1 VPIPAH
7 AGGGRTPP
15 ETSTLR
21 RPLLRRPVAGARP
34 GEEAGRLAGVS
45 GSDSTLN
52 ERADIV
58 EEAPTVGL
66 QIIRDEVAGRGS
78 RRFGSVASG
87 STIWANHFRPHSL
100 VDSVDKPLLGI
111 LGRHGT
117 VRTGLRAASK
127 QLYAAAKG
135 MNRGTRSNR
144 PQRARRKRLASAT
157 QADRFP
163 PRRPSSSYPH
173 ARARRSLNQRS
184 PPPPP
189 PTPRPLRDSIATT
202 AASAFCRPSPQITTL
217 GVDSLRPRSSGHH

>member
-1 VPIPAH
+1 MSRNAGKATDEGYPGAGDKNLTRANPCARRRRAH
-7 AGGGRTPP
+7 AA

-45 GSDSTLN
+45 RSDSTLN

-78 RRFGSVASG
+78 RRFGSVACG

-117 VRTGLRAASK
+117 ARTGLGLPAS
-127 QLYAAAKG
+127 
-135 MNRGTRSNR
+135 NSTR
-144 PQRARRKRLASAT
+144 
-157 QADRFP
+157 P
-163 PRRPSSSYPH
+163 PK
-173 ARARRSLNQRS
+173 A
-184 PPPPP
+184 
-189 PTPRPLRDSIATT
+189 
-202 AASAFCRPSPQITTL
+202 
-217 GVDSLRPRSSGHH
+217 